1 MNFILENWSFVSKG
15 LFMTLR
21 LALVVL
27 LFTTLIST
35 VLGVLATVKN
45 RALWW
50 TIHAYVEL
58 FRSIPLIVNVF
69 FIFFGAPMFGLDLS
83 PFAAVTVGLTLWG
96 SANGIEIVRG
106 GLESVA
112 RHQWKSAWALGL
124 RPWQIYLH
132 VIVPQSMKAILPAY
146 AGLLTMLVQAT
157 SLGALVGV
165 GEFLKVG
172 QIIIER
178 ETVMTGVS
186 PAFAVYGVVLLV
198 YFVICSALSWFSRYL
213 ERRLGRP
220 AVRTSNE
227 EASKCKSPKSVG
239 V

>member
-1 MNFILENWSFVSKG
+1 MNFLIENWGFVLKG
-15 LFMTLR
+15 LWMTVR
-21 LALVVL
+21 LALVIL
-27 LFTTLIST
+27 LFTTIIST
-35 VLGVLATVKN
+35 VFGVLATLRN
-45 RALWW
+45 RLLWW
-50 TIHAYVEL
+50 TIHGYVEL

-83 PFAAVTVGLTLWG
+83 PFAAVVTGLTLWG

-106 GLESVA
+106 GLESVN
-112 RHQWKSAWALGL
+112 RHQWKSAWTLGL

-132 VIVPQSMKAILPAY
+132 VIAPQSMKAILPAY
-146 AGLLTMLVQAT
+146 TGLLTMLVQAT

-172 QIIIER
+172 QIIVER
-178 ETVMTGVS
+178 STVMTGVS
-186 PAFAVYGVVLLV
+186 PAFAVYGLVLVV
-198 YFVICSALSWFSRYL
+198 YFVICSLLSWLSRYL

-220 AVRTSNE
+220 AMRVTRE
-227 EASKCKSPKSVG
+227 G

>member
-1 MNFILENWSFVSKG
+1 MHFMIENWGFVAKG
-15 LFMTLR
+15 LWMTVR
-21 LALVVL
+21 LALVIL
-27 LFTTLIST
+27 LFTTLISAL
-35 VLGVLATVKN
+35 VGVLATLRHKVL
-45 RALWW
+45 RAL
-50 TIHAYVEL
+50 IHGYVEL

-69 FIFFGAPMFGLDLS
+69 FIFFGAPMLGLDLS
-83 PFAAVTVGLTLWG
+83 PFAAVTTGLTLWG

-124 RPWQIYLH
+124 RPWQIYLY
-132 VIVPQSMKAILPAY
+132 VIAPQSMRAILPAFT
-146 AGLLTMLVQAT
+146 GLLTMLVQAT

-178 ETVMTGVS
+178 TTVMTGSS
-186 PAFAVYGVVLLV
+186 PAFSVYATVLLV
-198 YFVICSALSWFSRYL
+198 YFVMCSSLSWLSRYL

-220 AVRTSNE
+220 AVR
-227 EASKCKSPKSVG
+227 AKG

>member
-1 MNFILENWSFVSKG
+1 MNFLIENWGFIAKG
-15 LFMTLR
+15 LWMTLR
-21 LALVVL
+21 LALVIL

-35 VLGVLATVKN
+35 VVGVLATLQQRLLSAV
-45 RALWW
+45 
-50 TIHAYVEL
+50 IHVYVEL

-69 FIFFGAPMFGLDLS
+69 FIFFGAPMLGLDLS
-83 PFAAVTVGLTLWG
+83 PFAAVTTGLTLWG

-106 GLESVA
+106 GLQSVA

-124 RPWQIYLH
+124 RPWQVYLY
-132 VIVPQSMKAILPAY
+132 VIVPQSLRAILPAY
-146 AGLLTMLVQAT
+146 TGLLTMLVQAT

-178 ETVMTGVS
+178 ATVMTGVS
-186 PAFAVYGVVLLV
+186 PAFGVYGAVLLV
-198 YFVICSALSWFSRYL
+198 YFVMCSLLSWLSRYL

-220 AVRTSNE
+220 VTRANRE
-227 EASKCKSPKSVG
+227 G

>member
-1 MNFILENWSFVSKG
+1 MNFLIENWAFVCKG
-15 LFMTLR
+15 LWMTLR
-21 LALVVL
+21 LAMVVL
-27 LFTTLIST
+27 LFTTLISI
-35 VLGVLATVKN
+35 VLGVMATLKN
-45 RALWW
+45 RLLGW

-69 FIFFGAPMFGLDLS
+69 FIFFGAPMLGLDLS
-83 PFAAVTVGLTLWG
+83 PFAAVTTGLTLWG

-124 RPWQIYLH
+124 RPWQIYLY
-132 VIVPQSMKAILPAY
+132 VIAPQSMRAILPAY
-146 AGLLTMLVQAT
+146 TGLLTMLVQAT

-178 ETVMTGVS
+178 DTVMTGVS
-186 PAFAVYGVVLLV
+186 PAFSVYGLVLLV
-198 YFVICSALSWFSRYL
+198 YFVICSLLSWLSRYL

-220 AVRTSNE
+220 VTRATPKEVST
-227 EASKCKSPKSVG
+227 CKHPKSADA
-239 V
+239 

>member
-1 MNFILENWSFVSKG
+1 MNFLLENWGFVSKG
-15 LFMTLR
+15 LWMTLR

-27 LFTTLIST
+27 LFTTLISI
-35 VLGVLATVKN
+35 VFGVLATLKS
-45 RALWW
+45 RLLFWA
-50 TIHAYVEL
+50 IHGYVEL
-58 FRSIPLIVNVF
+58 FRSIPLIVNVY
-69 FIFFGAPMFGLDLS
+69 FIFFGVPMLGLDLS
-83 PFAAVTVGLTLWG
+83 PFAAVTTGLTLWG

-124 RPWQIYLH
+124 RPWQIYLY

-146 AGLLTMLVQAT
+146 TGLLTMLVQAT
-157 SLGALVGV
+157 SLGALLGV

-178 ETVMTGVS
+178 ATVMTGVS
-186 PAFAVYGVVLLV
+186 PAFTVYGAVLLV
-198 YFVICSALSWFSRYL
+198 YFVMCSLLSWLSRYL

-220 AVRTSNE
+220 VTRDSH
-227 EASKCKSPKSVG
+227 
-239 V
+239 